1 MSSLQ
6 NIDIIDGLVK
16 YVTEI
21 KPFHTKI
28 AEVLTNYV
36 FKENLNVKFVEKL
49 SMNIDMYGY
58 ITPIDTTIF
67 GHTYGT
73 QWDTLY
79 TEPDL
84 IVQTTLNEQLFISF
98 SDDPNTNIVDT
109 FY

>member
-1 MSSLQ
+1 MSTLLD
-6 NIDIIDGLVK
+6 IDIIDGLVK

-36 FKENLNVKFVEKL
+36 FKENLNVKFSEKL
-49 SMNIDMYGY
+49 FITTDMYGT

-67 GHTYGT
+67 GHTYGI

-84 IVQTTLNEQLFISF
+84 IVQTTLSEQLFISF
-98 SDDPNTNIVDT
+98 SDDPNTNIVNT